1 MKINYYP
8 EEVQQWASSLSSI
21 LSEEGFFEDYEV
33 SPVHGIPI
41 LERRLC
47 EAILPNWLNEGD
59 MNISEK
65 SLEEVMSCSI
75 TEALLYGMR
84 EKGLI
89 DSIENETGE
98 ELFFLTNHGKESLEN
113 YSTTI

>member
-1 MKINYYP
+1 MEINYYP
-8 EEVQQWASSLSSI
+8 EEVKQWASSLSSI
-21 LSEEGFFEDYEV
+21 LFEEGFFEDYEV

-47 EAILPNWLNEGD
+47 EVAFPNWLNGD
-59 MNISEK
+59 ITISEK
-65 SLEEVMSCSI
+65 SLEEVMRSSI
-75 TEALLYGMR
+75 TEALLSGMR

-98 ELFFLTNHGKESLEN
+98 ELFFLTNYGKESLEN
-113 YSTTI
+113 CTKDI